1 MLDLLTRAH
10 QVSALTGGAFDI
22 TYASVGRYYDY
33 RKGELPDEATIEKAV
48 RARILA
54 GDLSGEEMLD
64 ARITLDLPDADL
76 RYEQEGTIA
85 LS

>member
-1 MLDLLTRAH
+1 MMDESTFNLE
-10 QVSALTGGAFDI
+10 I
-22 TYASVGRYYDY
+22 
-33 RKGELPDEATIEKAV
+33 RKFLKTFGVNAQREIEKAV

-64 ARITLDLPDADL
+64 ARITLELPSADL

>member
-1 MLDLLTRAH
+1 MDESIFNLE
-10 QVSALTGGAFDI
+10 V
-22 TYASVGRYYDY
+22 
-33 RKGELPDEATIEKAV
+33 RKFLKKFGVNAQREIEKAV

-54 GDLSGEEMLD
+54 GDLSGEEMLE
-64 ARITLDLPDADL
+64 ARITLELPSADL

>member
-1 MLDLLTRAH
+1 MMDESIFNLE
-10 QVSALTGGAFDI
+10 V
-22 TYASVGRYYDY
+22 
-33 RKGELPDEATIEKAV
+33 RKFLKKFGVNAQREIEKAV

-64 ARITLDLPDADL
+64 ARITLELPSADL

>member
-1 MLDLLTRAH
+1 MMDESTFNLE
-10 QVSALTGGAFDI
+10 V
-22 TYASVGRYYDY
+22 
-33 RKGELPDEATIEKAV
+33 RKFLKTFGINAQREIEKAV

-54 GDLSGEEMLD
+54 GELSGEEMLD
-64 ARITLDLPDADL
+64 ARITLDLPSADL